1 MKISTIVTLWLL
13 GVNASAVSAQYTM
26 LRLRGST
33 TPGLLTATEEIKA
46 NDIAFVNQK
55 IESQNINGVPLIQN
69 PHLTM
74 FPVSVPLSFGVR
86 PLT

>member
-33 TPGLLTATEEIKA
+33 TTLQLAKDDEENSHGIETRVVRYRPIC
-46 NDIAFVNQK
+46 NDI
-55 IESQNINGVPLIQN
+55 SCIQQEF
-69 PHLTM
+69 PRLSM
-74 FPVSVPLSFGVR
+74 FPVPSAVQTETP
-86 PLT
+86 